1 MDKWYLLWRPTALLR
16 PLFSFSLSLSFLSA
30 HDLPSV
36 IERRGQSEWGWHEAK
51 REDER
56 EKKKAACK
64 RWENEQ
70 PLMPVY
76 TWSDPRN
83 LFSEEFTRCT
93 RVHKH
98 ILHVYTHQCTWDTR
112 ETGFVWLSEPSVG
125 CGSSFNALP
134 SGPEWFRPIFLF
146 SGVAFAFR
154 VIPRISVAFKL
165 MFLRRNLNSR
175 TVSTW
180 LVEKRSKKKWI
191 VRIVNVVEWF
201 EYMEIFL
208 IIFFRTFIIIYGN
221 YVMFVS

>member
-1 MDKWYLLWRPTALLR
+1 
-16 PLFSFSLSLSFLSA
+16 
-30 HDLPSV
+30 
-36 IERRGQSEWGWHEAK
+36 
-51 REDER
+51 
-56 EKKKAACK
+56 
-64 RWENEQ
+64 
-70 PLMPVY
+70 MPVY

-93 RVHKH
+93 RAHKH

-175 TVSTW
+175 TVSTVSSIGRETIEEEMNCEDCECSW
-180 LVEKRSKKKWI
+180 MIWVYGNFSNYLFSNVYYYLWKLCNVCFVISWKKKRRGSQRNMCACTHVI
-191 VRIVNVVEWF
+191 
-201 EYMEIFL
+201 ML
-208 IIFFRTFIIIYGN
+208 INKWRLLVGSNGGLI
-221 YVMFVS
+221 S